1 LKVKWWAYCDI
12 ADESGLLYSL
22 LPGVGRV
29 FMSDFV
35 HLNVHSHYS
44 KGWGTASIRELCRAG
59 RDLGLKR
66 FALTDTNGLHG
77 AVSFVHAAR
86 EAGITPILGSDV
98 VCEDGRRALLLAKN
112 REGYSSLCR
121 LISDRCCHG
130 RFDLIRSLRERR
142 AGLVV
147 CSDDFTL
154 LNALKHD
161 GTRDLFVE
169 MSPGCRMASCHA
181 FSRKSGIPPLATN
194 RVFLV
199 RREDYP
205 LHRILRAVDLNT
217 TCSRLDSADLCREHN
232 YLCPA
237 EVMVDHFPHAPEAV
251 ENACAVAD
259 ACGMRWAWDETVFPR
274 FGDMDDGEAFTCLYK
289 KVIEGCRRRYG
300 DFTSTVRERV
310 AHEMKII
317 REKNFAHYFLVVADI
332 TSRVPRSCGRGSAA
346 ASIVSY
352 ALGITHVDPILHG
365 LFFERFLNPQ
375 RKDPPD
381 IDVDFPWDERERV
394 LDYVFAVYG
403 TGRAA
408 MVGAHSTFG
417 ARAAIREVA
426 KVFGLT
432 AREIGAVTGRIGFNR
447 SLSQMGDGLMSL
459 PKFSGVQLDPPWDRI
474 LEAAGRLDE
483 HFDHLSTHCGGVVL
497 VPDEI
502 RRYCPVEISASGSQ
516 VLQWEKDAV
525 EEAGLVKIDILGNR
539 SLSVIRDAL
548 AMVEANYGKHIDY
561 AGLNPLHDRK
571 AVEIFYRAQTIG
583 VFYFESPATRQ
594 VLTKVSSGM
603 SFEEYLASDH
613 FSLNVIVTSIVRPA
627 SSRSV
632 DTWVSRLHGER
643 WVSPHPLLGPVL
655 DETLGIMV
663 FQEQLSRAAV
673 HLAGFE
679 PGEADILR
687 KVVSKKDHGRKLVDF
702 HDHFVEGARR
712 RGVGEETIK
721 EVWNMMMGFDGY
733 SFCKPHSASYTLV
746 AYKSAFLRAR
756 YPAEFMASVISNGGG
771 YYSTYAY
778 LSEAR
783 RMGLKVLL
791 PDINL
796 SDWVCTGKDGVL
808 RMGFML
814 VRGLSRETMDAVRKD
829 RAEKGPFDSFDG
841 FLTRTSGSAGL
852 HDVRAL
858 IKAGCMDGLA
868 RGMSSADLLL
878 KALKFNHLRNARK
891 GRGLFDGE
899 AGPGPSASV
908 ERVRKDP
915 RPLSHEQESFGFLI
929 SAHPLSRYR
938 DRIKALGC
946 VPAVN
951 IHLWTGRRIIMAG
964 VMISGKTVSTAQG
977 EAMKFVSFED
987 ETGIYEAVFFPGEY
1001 RRYCTLLEGSQP
1013 RILEG
1018 TVEESTGAITFTVHR
1033 MRVLG

>member
-1 LKVKWWAYCDI
+1 
-12 ADESGLLYSL
+12 
-22 LPGVGRV
+22 
-29 FMSDFV
+29 MSDFV
-35 HLNVHSHYS
+35 HLHVHSHYS
-44 KGWGTASIRELCRAG
+44 KGWGTGTIRDLCRAG
-59 RDLGLKR
+59 RDLGFKR
-66 FALTDTNGLHG
+66 LALTDTNGLYG
-77 AVSFVHAAR
+77 AVSFVNGAR
-86 EAGITPILGSDV
+86 EAGITPILGSEV
-98 VCEDGRRALLLAKN
+98 VCEGGRRALLLAKN
-112 REGYSSLCR
+112 REGYASLCR
-121 LISDRCCHG
+121 LVSDRCCHG

-154 LNALKHD
+154 LNALKCD

-169 MSPGCRMASCHA
+169 MSPGWRMAACHA
-181 FSRKSGIPPLATN
+181 FSRKSGIPPMATN

-199 RREDYP
+199 RQEDYR

-237 EVMVDHFPHAPEAV
+237 EVMIDHFPHAPEAL
-251 ENACAVAD
+251 ENSCAVAE
-259 ACGMRWAWDETVFPR
+259 ACGMAWTWDETVFPR
-274 FGDMDDGEAFTCLYK
+274 FGDMNDRQAFECLYE
-289 KVIEGCRRRYG
+289 KVVQGCRRRYG
-300 DFTSTVRERV
+300 DFTTAVRERME
-310 AHEMKII
+310 HEMKII

-352 ALGITHVDPILHG
+352 ALGITHVDPIAHG
-365 LFFERFLNPQ
+365 LFFERFLNSQ

-403 TGRAA
+403 TRRTA

-432 AREIGAVTGRIGFNR
+432 GREIGAVTGRIGFR
-447 SLSQMGDGLMSL
+447 ASLRGINGGLMSN
-459 PKFSGVQLDPPWDRI
+459 PKFRGVQLDPPWDQI
-474 LEAAGRLDE
+474 LEAAKRLE
-483 HFDHLSTHCGGVVL
+483 GHFEHLSTHCGGVVL

-502 RRYCPVEISASGSQ
+502 RRYCPVEISASGPQ
-516 VLQWEKDAV
+516 VLQWDKDAA

-548 AMVEANYGKHIDY
+548 AMVETNYGKHIDY
-561 AGLNPLHDRK
+561 AGLNPIHDRK
-571 AVEIFYRAQTIG
+571 AVEIFYRAETIG

-594 VLTKVSSGM
+594 ILTKVSSGM
-603 SFEEYLASDH
+603 NFEEYLAADH
-613 FSLNVIVTSIVRPA
+613 FRLNVIVTSIVRPA

-632 DTWVSRLHGER
+632 DMWVSRLHGEQ
-643 WVSPHPLLGPVL
+643 WVAPHPLLGPVL

-663 FQEQLSRAAV
+663 FQEQLSRSAV
-673 HLAGFE
+673 NLAGFE
-679 PGEADILR
+679 PGEADTLR
-687 KVVSKKDHGRKLVDF
+687 KVVSKKHRGRKLGDF
-702 HDHFVEGARR
+702 HDRFVEGARR

-721 EVWNMMMGFDGY
+721 EVWRMMMGFDGY

-756 YPAEFMASVISNGGG
+756 YPAEFMAAVVSNGGG
-771 YYSTYAY
+771 YHSTYAY

-796 SDWVCTGKDGVL
+796 SDWSCTGKDGFL

-814 VRGLSRETMDAVRKD
+814 VRGLSRETMEVVMNE

-841 FLTRTSGSAGL
+841 FLTRTFGSACL

-868 RGMSSADLLL
+868 RGMSRADLLL
-878 KALKFNHLRNARK
+878 KAFKFHHLKNTRK
-891 GRGLFDGE
+891 GPGLFAGEDGLRPP
-899 AGPGPSASV
+899 ASA
-908 ERVRKDP
+908 ERFQEDP

-929 SAHPLSRYR
+929 SVHPLSRYR
-938 DRIKALGC
+938 DMIKALGC
-946 VPAVN
+946 VPSADLQ
-951 IHLWTGRRIIMAG
+951 LWVGRRVTMAG
-964 VMISGKTVSTAQG
+964 IMISGKTVSTAQG
-977 EAMKFVSFED
+977 EVMKFVSFED

-1001 RRYCTLLEGSQP
+1001 RRYCTLLEGSRP
-1013 RILEG
+1013 GVLEG
-1018 TVEESTGAITFTVHR
+1018 TVEASMGAITFTVHR
-1033 MRVLG
+1033 MRVLDS